1 MSNKHMNCL
10 TIGIIALFIVSA
22 VSPLAIGYESDA
34 VIDIETK
41 THDCLNED
49 IHIYIRGGFKYY
61 HLIVANY
68 GNDTVNAYFN
78 VTLKSIFTNE
88 ISIDSGEFDA
98 GPQLTTEFSANSP
111 YFFSYIQAN
120 LSVCGK
126 TLTRSG
132 FVIMKFIIFTS
143 TEFTKW
149 YKISTP
155 EQS

>member
-1 MSNKHMNCL
+1 MCVVGVTLFLL
-10 TIGIIALFIVSA
+10 TGII
-22 VSPLAIGYESDA
+22 
-34 VIDIETK
+34 DINTK
-41 THDCLNED
+41 AHDCLDED

-98 GPQLTTEFSANSP
+98 YPQLTTEFGANSP
-111 YFFSYIQAN
+111 YFFSHIQAN
-120 LSVCGK
+120 LSACGK
-126 TLTRSG
+126 MLTRSG
-132 FVIMKFIIFTS
+132 FIIVKFIIFTS
-143 TEFTKW
+143 TKW
-149 YKISTP
+149 S

>member
-1 MSNKHMNCL
+1 MRLHKIKTSICIVIVTLFLL
-10 TIGIIALFIVSA
+10 TGITDVN
-22 VSPLAIGYESDA
+22 
-34 VIDIETK
+34 TK
-41 THDCLNED
+41 AYDCLDED
-49 IHIYIRGGFKYY
+49 IHIYIRGGFNSY
-61 HLIVANY
+61 HLIVTNY

-78 VTLKSIFTNE
+78 VILKSIFTHE

-98 GPQLTTEFSANSP
+98 GPQLITEFGANSP

-143 TEFTKW
+143 TEF
-149 YKISTP
+149 Y
-155 EQS
+155 EVV